1 MSTSKTKKGTSTERS
16 TFRGNLETTPTQ
28 TVAKSGRGRPRSPE
42 TRAKILK
49 AAYEILNKV
58 GFMDLTIEG
67 VAARAEVGKPTIYRR
82 WKTKAAL
89 SMDAF
94 LEAVNPEL
102 AFPDT
107 GTAKEDF
114 REQMQKIVKLM
125 NSPRGEV
132 LASVIGCGQADE
144 ELIAAFRENW
154 LIPRRKEAIAILQR
168 GVERG
173 ELKADVDAEV
183 AIDALY
189 SPLFYRLL
197 LKHQPLTNKF
207 VNELVD
213 VVMNGLAS

>member
-1 MSTSKTKKGTSTERS
+1 MSTSKTKKSK
-16 TFRGNLETTPTQ
+16 
-28 TVAKSGRGRPRSPE
+28 TVAKSRRGRPRSPE

-49 AAYEILNKV
+49 ATYEILNEV

-67 VAARAEVGKPTIYRR
+67 VAKRAEVGKPTIYRR

-89 SMDAF
+89 AMDAF

-107 GTAKEDF
+107 GSAKEDF
-114 REQMQKIVKLM
+114 REQMQKIVRLM

-154 LIPRRKEAIAILQR
+154 LIPRRKDAKQIFQR

-173 ELKADVDAEV
+173 ELRADVNAEV

-197 LKHQPLTNKF
+197 LRHQPLTKGF
-207 VNELVD
+207 VNELIEL
-213 VVMNGLAS
+213 VMNGMIEPQ

>member
-1 MSTSKTKKGTSTERS
+1 MSTSKVKNTK
-16 TFRGNLETTPTQ
+16 
-28 TVAKSGRGRPRSPE
+28 VIAKSGRGRPRSPE

-49 AAYEILNKV
+49 AAYEMLLEV

-67 VAARAEVGKPTIYRR
+67 VAAKAKVGKPTIYRR

-89 SMDAF
+89 AMDAF
-94 LEAVNPEL
+94 LEVINPEIT
-102 AFPDT
+102 FPDT
-107 GTAKEDF
+107 GSVKEDF
-114 REQMQKIVKLM
+114 REQMLKLVKLM
-125 NSPRGEV
+125 NSSRGEV

-154 LIPRRKEAIAILQR
+154 LIPRRKDAKQIFQR

-173 ELKADVDAEV
+173 ELKEEINAEV

-197 LKHQPLTNKF
+197 LKHQPLTNEF
-207 VNELVD
+207 VDELVD
-213 VVMNGLAS
+213 VVIRGLEN

>member
-1 MSTSKTKKGTSTERS
+1 MSSSKTKNPKI
-16 TFRGNLETTPTQ
+16 P
-28 TVAKSGRGRPRSPE
+28 AKSGRGRPRSPE
-42 TRAKILK
+42 VREKILK
-49 AAYEILNKV
+49 AAYEMLIEV
-58 GFMDLTIEG
+58 GFMNLTIEG
-67 VAARAEVGKPTIYRR
+67 VAARSGVGKPTIYRR

-89 SMDAF
+89 AMDAF

-107 GTAKEDF
+107 GKVAEDL
-114 REQMQKIVKLM
+114 REQMQKIVRLM

-132 LASVIGCGQADE
+132 LANVIGCGQADE

-154 LIPRRKEAIAILQR
+154 LTPRRKDAKRIFQK

-173 ELKADVDAEV
+173 ELREGMNVEV
-183 AIDALY
+183 VIDALY

-197 LKHQPLTNKF
+197 LKHQPLTKKL

-213 VVMNGLAS
+213 VVMKGIAKPQ

>member
-1 MSTSKTKKGTSTERS
+1 MSTSKTKKYK
-16 TFRGNLETTPTQ
+16 
-28 TVAKSGRGRPRSPE
+28 TVAKSGRGRPRAPE

-49 AAYEILNKV
+49 AAYEMLNEV

-67 VAARAEVGKPTIYRR
+67 VAARAGVGKPTIYRR
-82 WKTKAAL
+82 WKSKTAL
-89 SMDAF
+89 AMDAF

-114 REQMQKIVKLM
+114 KEQMQKLVKLM

-132 LASVIGCGQADE
+132 LANVIGCGQADA
-144 ELIAAFRENW
+144 ELIEVYLENW
-154 LIPRRKEAIAILQR
+154 LTPRREDAKRIFQR

-173 ELKADVDAEV
+173 ELKKGIDAEI

-197 LKHQPLTNKF
+197 LKHQPLTKKF
-207 VNELVD
+207 VDELVD
-213 VVMNGLAS
+213 VIIGGLKN

>member
-1 MSTSKTKKGTSTERS
+1 MSTSKTKKVKA
-16 TFRGNLETTPTQ
+16 
-28 TVAKSGRGRPRSPE
+28 VAKSGRGRPRSPE

-49 AAYEILNKV
+49 AAYEMLNEV

-67 VAARAEVGKPTIYRR
+67 VAARSGVGKPTIYRR

-89 SMDAF
+89 AMDAF

-114 REQMQKIVKLM
+114 REQMQKIVRLM

-154 LIPRRKEAIAILQR
+154 LIPRRKDAIAIFQR
-168 GVERG
+168 GVERA
-173 ELKADVDAEV
+173 ELRADVDAQV

-197 LKHQPLTNKF
+197 LKHQPLNNKF
-207 VNELVD
+207 VNELIEL
-213 VVMNGLAS
+213 VMNGMSLP

>member
-1 MSTSKTKKGTSTERS
+1 MSTSKTKKS
-16 TFRGNLETTPTQ
+16 Q

-49 AAYEILNKV
+49 AAYEMLNEV

-67 VAARAEVGKPTIYRR
+67 VAARSGVGKPTIYRR
-82 WKTKAAL
+82 WKTKSAL
-89 SMDAF
+89 AMDAF

-107 GTAKEDF
+107 GSAQDDF

-132 LASVIGCGQADE
+132 LASVIGCGQAEE

-154 LIPRRKEAIAILQR
+154 LIPRRKDAKRIFQR

-173 ELKADVDAEV
+173 ELRSDIDVEV

-197 LKHQPLTNKF
+197 LKHQPLTEKF
-207 VNELVD
+207 VDELVD
-213 VVMNGLAS
+213 VVMKGLI

>member
-1 MSTSKTKKGTSTERS
+1 MSTSTNKKTKST
-16 TFRGNLETTPTQ
+16 
-28 TVAKSGRGRPRSPE
+28 AKSGRGRPRSPE

-49 AAYEILNKV
+49 AAYEILNEV

-89 SMDAF
+89 AMDAF
-94 LEAVNPEL
+94 LEFVTPEI
-102 AFPDT
+102 AFSDT
-107 GTAKEDF
+107 GSASEDF

-144 ELIAAFRENW
+144 ELIGAFRENW
-154 LIPRRKEAIAILQR
+154 LTPRRKDAIAIFQR

-173 ELKADVDAEV
+173 ELREGIDAEV
-183 AIDALY
+183 VIDALY

-197 LKHQPLTNKF
+197 LRHQPLTKKL

-213 VVMNGLAS
+213 LVMKGITKR

>member
-1 MSTSKTKKGTSTERS
+1 MSTSTNKKTKST
-16 TFRGNLETTPTQ
+16 
-28 TVAKSGRGRPRSPE
+28 AKSGRGRPRSPE

-49 AAYEILNKV
+49 AAYEILNEV

-89 SMDAF
+89 AMDAF
-94 LEAVNPEL
+94 LEFVTPEI
-102 AFPDT
+102 AFSDT
-107 GTAKEDF
+107 GSASEDF

-144 ELIAAFRENW
+144 ELIGAFRENW
-154 LIPRRKEAIAILQR
+154 LTPRRKDAIAIFQR

-173 ELKADVDAEV
+173 ELREGIDAEV
-183 AIDALY
+183 VIDALY

-197 LKHQPLTNKF
+197 LRQQPLTKKL

-213 VVMNGLAS
+213 LVMKGITKR

>member
-1 MSTSKTKKGTSTERS
+1 MSTSRSKKAR
-16 TFRGNLETTPTQ
+16 TP
-28 TVAKSGRGRPRSPE
+28 VKSSPGRPRSPE

-49 AAYEILNKV
+49 AAYEMLNEV

-89 SMDAF
+89 AMDAF

-107 GTAKEDF
+107 GTVSEDF

-132 LASVIGCGQADE
+132 LGSVIGCGQADE
-144 ELIAAFRENW
+144 ELITAFRQHW
-154 LIPRRKEAIAILQR
+154 LTPRREDAIAIFQR

-173 ELKADVDAEV
+173 QFREGIDAEV

-197 LKHQPLTNKF
+197 LKHQPLTEKL
-207 VNELVD
+207 VNDLVD
-213 VVMNGLAS
+213 VVMKGMTKPLTKS

>member
-1 MSTSKTKKGTSTERS
+1 MSTSRSKKAKTI
-16 TFRGNLETTPTQ
+16 
-28 TVAKSGRGRPRSPE
+28 AKSGRGRPRSPE
-42 TRAKILK
+42 TRTKILK
-49 AAYEILNKV
+49 AAYEMLNEV

-82 WKTKAAL
+82 WQTKAAL

-94 LEAVNPEL
+94 LEFVTPEI

-107 GTAKEDF
+107 GSVKEDF
-114 REQMQKIVKLM
+114 KEQMQKIVKLM

-132 LASVIGCGQADE
+132 LANVIGCGQADE

-154 LIPRRKEAIAILQR
+154 LIPRRKDAQQIWQR

-173 ELKADVDAEV
+173 ELRADVNPEV

-197 LKHQPLTNKF
+197 LKHQSLTNKF
-207 VNELVD
+207 VDELVD
-213 VVMNGLAS
+213 AVMNGLAS

>member
-1 MSTSKTKKGTSTERS
+1 MSTSTNKKAKTI
-16 TFRGNLETTPTQ
+16 
-28 TVAKSGRGRPRSPE
+28 AKSGRGRPRSPE

-49 AAYEILNKV
+49 AAYEMLNEV

-89 SMDAF
+89 AMDAF
-94 LEAVNPEL
+94 LEAVTPEI

-107 GTAKEDF
+107 GLVKEDF

-132 LASVIGCGQADE
+132 LANVIGCGQADD
-144 ELIAAFRENW
+144 ELITAFRENW
-154 LIPRRKEAIAILQR
+154 LTPRREDAKRIFQR
-168 GVERG
+168 GVDRG
-173 ELKADVDAEV
+173 ELREDIDAEV

-197 LKHQPLTNKF
+197 LKHQPLTDKL

-213 VVMNGLAS
+213 VVMKGITKP